1 MSTQELRGPP
11 LRGFRR
17 RRNLPDLNIPPTES
31 RDQGSS
37 STQNLFQEVQTSQ
50 PAQPVQLALIDVEAI
65 DDDVIE
71 SSPRSFAEAKN
82 NSRRSCGSNIIVDL
96 DSDRT
101 TILDSEASAAI
112 LICLVLCFHLLLFV
126 VEFRDYTILKL
137 VWLMS
142 ISSAG
147 RISDNNRPR
156 RRRFPTSHPVINCKQ
171 YINLES
177 STQSKTQNVA
187 EPPVPPKEP
196 TFTCPIC
203 LGSLVE
209 EMSTR
214 CGHIFCKGCIKAAI
228 SVQAKCP
235 TCRKRVTVKELIRVF
250 LPSTGTR

>member
-31 RDQGSS
+31 RDQGGS

-82 NSRRSCGSNIIVDL
+82 NSRRSCGGNIIVDL

-101 TILDSEASAAI
+101 TILDS
-112 LICLVLCFHLLLFV
+112 
-126 VEFRDYTILKL
+126 
-137 VWLMS
+137 
-142 ISSAG
+142 G

-156 RRRFPTSHPVINCKQ
+156 RRRIPTSHPVINCKQ

-177 STQSKTQNVA
+177 SIQSKTQNVA

-214 CGHIFCKGCIKAAI
+214 CGHIFCKSCIKAALA
-228 SVQAKCP
+228 VQAKCP

-250 LPSTGTR
+250 LPSTGAR

>member
-17 RRNLPDLNIPPTES
+17 RKNLPDLNIPPMES

-50 PAQPVQLALIDVEAI
+50 PAQLVQLALIDVEAI
-65 DDDVIE
+65 DDDVIV

-96 DSDRT
+96 DADRIAVLDSGRT
-101 TILDSEASAAI
+101 T
-112 LICLVLCFHLLLFV
+112 
-126 VEFRDYTILKL
+126 
-137 VWLMS
+137 
-142 ISSAG
+142 
-147 RISDNNRPR
+147 DNNRPR
-156 RRRFPTSHPVINCKQ
+156 RRRIPTSQSVINCEQ
-171 YINLES
+171 YVNLES
-177 STQSKTQNVA
+177 STQSKTQNVV

-214 CGHIFCKGCIKAAI
+214 CGHIFCKNCIKAAI
-228 SVQAKCP
+228 AVQAKCP
-235 TCRKRVTVKELIRVF
+235 TCRKRVTMKELIRVF
-250 LPSTGTR
+250 LPSTGTT